1 MSNFETPAQALG
13 SFRATRLGGLLSG
26 RRGAKV
32 GAQGN
37 VVAAPESFLPDQAR
51 NDEIRLNTQ
60 RGELEA
66 QRAQAEREAARRQ
79 EAQNN
84 VAVQVPGGGG
94 GVGAEGRSQFSGMSN
109 SGHGGAF
116 GLTPKAGAYLEALR
130 GAYQRN
136 FGEALPINSGGRT
149 YAEQARLYA
158 LYKQGRGNLAAP
170 PGTSTHESGRAV
182 DFGGRAHYEGTPQ
195 QSWLVANSGKYG
207 FSWTGKSF
215 SQREAWH
222 FDFVW

>member
-1 MSNFETPAQALG
+1 
-13 SFRATRLGGLLSG
+13 
-26 RRGAKV
+26 
-32 GAQGN
+32 
-37 VVAAPESFLPDQAR
+37 
-51 NDEIRLNTQ
+51 
-60 RGELEA
+60 
-66 QRAQAEREAARRQ
+66 
-79 EAQNN
+79 
-84 VAVQVPGGGG
+84 
-94 GVGAEGRSQFSGMSN
+94 MSN